1 MVLDL
6 CNHLIFNE
14 QATKRLN
21 GALHDKEKGPSKDDL
36 RVKKPP
42 PLPSQEELIAEAR
55 ALGEDDMANA
65 MEKIRYLESPKGQKA
80 LERREKRISWL

>member
-1 MVLDL
+1 MVRKNSSPKLTL
-6 CNHLIFNE
+6 P
-14 QATKRLN
+14 
-21 GALHDKEKGPSKDDL
+21 KE
-36 RVKKPP
+36 KKPP
-42 PLPSQEELIAEAR
+42 PLPSLEELIAEAR